1 MIAAME
7 HSHSRAPAAATPAEM
22 SARLD
27 AAAEACTRRGAQLT
41 ELRRHVLGLVLEA
54 DGPLTAYQLLDRLKE
69 TRGSAAPPTVY
80 RALQFLMEQGLVHR
94 LERLNAFIPCTDAG
108 ADSGDAAGHHHHP
121 VQFLICRK
129 CGRVAEIDDPAISEA
144 LSRAAERQGFHP
156 GTVVVEL
163 EGTCA
168 ACAEAPR

>member
-1 MIAAME
+1 MMGGMDHAHSDMQAAG
-7 HSHSRAPAAATPAEM
+7 APAELA
-22 SARLD
+22 ARLD
-27 AAAEACTRRGAQLT
+27 AAAASCTRRGAQLT

-94 LERLNAFIPCTDAG
+94 LERLNAFIPCADAG
-108 ADSGDAAGHHHHP
+108 DASGHHHHP

-144 LSRAAERQGFHP
+144 LARAAERQGFHP